1 MLEQD
6 SDCFFAEVVDDIPGP
21 SFSDDWVP
29 GLNLLGG
36 IRGFV
41 TDSIALFFEY
51 KFNYAKFNWTEGD
64 DGHFGIAQRDICV
77 GDFNL
82 EVHYSASGDSRKIQ
96 KMLLYKLNYED
107 H

>member
-51 KFNYAKFNWTEGD
+51 KFNYAKFNLRTK
-64 DGHFGIAQRDICV
+64 I
-77 GDFNL
+77 FNL
-82 EVHYSASGDSRKIQ
+82 PYGFEGTYSTNMIAGGLSYHFK
-96 KMLLYKLNYED
+96 
-107 H
+107 